1 MPISEYTRNYVEESK
16 QVRALL
22 SLEAIEEVVQ
32 VLHRTRDRG
41 GRLFFLGVGGSAA
54 NASHAAADFRKIG
67 GFEAYSVSDNVAE
80 LTARANDE
88 SWLRAYAGWLTG
100 SRLRASDTLFVLSV
114 GGGDE
119 EAGLSLNI
127 IEALRLGQQRGA
139 SIVGIVGRQG
149 GYTARVADAFVLVP
163 TVSENAVTAHAESA
177 QADLWHLMVNHPQL
191 KRNEPQW
198 EKTCMVSGERSFSI
212 ATA

>member
-1 MPISEYTRNYVEESK
+1 MQTNEYTRTHLDETRQILS
-16 QVRALL
+16 LL
-22 SLEAIEEVVQ
+22 SFEAIEQVVEI
-32 VLHRTRDRG
+32 LHRTRERQ
-41 GRLFFLGVGGSAA
+41 GRIFFLGVGGSAA

-67 GFEAYSVSDNVAE
+67 GIESYSVTDNVAE
-80 LTARANDE
+80 LTARSNDE
-88 SWLRAYAGWLTG
+88 SWLRAYAGWLES

-119 EAGLSLNI
+119 QSGLSLNL
-127 IEALRLGQQRGA
+127 IEALRLGQRRGC

-149 GYTARVADAFVLVP
+149 GYTAQVADAVVIVP
-163 TVSENAVTAHAESA
+163 TVSEKSVTAHAESF
-177 QADLWHLMVNHPQL
+177 QSVLWHLMVTHPSL

-198 EKTCMVSGERSFSI
+198 EKTCMASGERSFSI